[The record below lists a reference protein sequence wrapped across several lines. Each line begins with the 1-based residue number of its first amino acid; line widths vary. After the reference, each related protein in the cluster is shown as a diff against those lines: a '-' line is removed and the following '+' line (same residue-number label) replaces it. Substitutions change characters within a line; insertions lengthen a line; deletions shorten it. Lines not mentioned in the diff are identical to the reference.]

1 LCEPDVPVRTPH
13 VRVGA
18 AITHEREGGQ
28 GLITER
34 ELDKGFGLEVAK
46 RPGGADIRRCF
57 SCGTCA
63 ASCPVGRFDSRF
75 NPRRVIRMTL
85 LGCHTCS
92 ERCPQG
98 VHIPDIMTALKNMAR
113 EAGYTHPTL
122 AKQIDLL
129 RNFGR
134 VFEVEEYDNKRRAKM
149 GLPELEPRC
158 EEVKIILDKLGVNS

>member
-1 LCEPDVPVRTPH
+1 M
-13 VRVGA
+13 
-18 AITHEREGGQ
+18 
-28 GLITER
+28 ITER
-34 ELDKGFGLEVAK
+34 ELDKKFGLEVAN
-46 RPGGADIRRCF
+46 RYGGEAIRRCF

-75 NPRRVIRMTL
+75 NPRRTIRMVL
-85 LGCHTCS
+85 LGMRDQVLKSDFVWLCAGCHTCS

-98 VHIPDIMTALKNMAR
+98 VHIPDIMTALKNMAT

-129 RNFGR
+129 KDFGR
-134 VFEVEEYDNKRRAKM
+134 VFEVEEYDNKRRVKM
-149 GLPELEPRC
+149 GLPELKLRC